1 VIEVERRVRI
11 ARTPDRVFEHLS
23 RPEGYPVW
31 LPGVRRVTVDAPG
44 PVEVGT
50 PVSLEFDGPTGRIL
64 AEGRITGLEVDR
76 RVALEAAAEPLR
88 FQARID
94 LEAVDGLDPEAAFAP
109 ASDLEPGDGAPSAGE
124 TATELTLAV
133 QLELLGGLRFLEGL
147 ARAQAIGEVGK
158 ALERLRLEIE
168 A

>member
-1 VIEVERRVRI
+1 MIEVERRVRI
-11 ARTPDRVFEHLS
+11 ARAPDRVFAHLS

-31 LPGVRRVTVDAPG
+31 LPGVRRVIVGAPG
-44 PVEVGT
+44 PVTVGT

-64 AEGRITGLEVDR
+64 AEGRITDLELDR

-94 LEAVDGLDPEAAFAP
+94 LEAVDGLDPEAVFAP
-109 ASDLEPGDGAPSAGE
+109 ASDPGPGEQAPPTDGP
-124 TATELTLAV
+124 ATELTLAV

-158 ALERLRLEIE
+158 ALDRLRVEIE
-168 A
+168 T

>member
-1 VIEVERRVRI
+1 MIEVERRVRI
-11 ARTPDRVFEHLS
+11 ARTPDRVFAHLS

-31 LPGVRRVTVDAPG
+31 LPGVRRVSVDASG
-44 PVEVGT
+44 PVAVGT

-64 AEGRITGLEVDR
+64 AEGRITDLAPDR

-88 FQARID
+88 FQARFE
-94 LEAVDGLDPEAAFAP
+94 LEAVDGLDPEAVFAP
-109 ASDLEPGDGAPSAGE
+109 GSDLDPIERTPSTDGP
-124 TATELTLAV
+124 ATELTLAV

-158 ALERLRLEIE
+158 ALERLRVEIE
-168 A
+168 T